1 MLKISPPKKILFFG
15 GGHVFLYILNY
26 ANKIKIPITVFT
38 EKRHLKE
45 KIFNKSFYDIL
56 KKNKIKFFVSSKI
69 PKKKLINEHKE
80 NAIGLS
86 YKYGFI
92 FDDEIIKKFRY
103 RLFNIHSQ
111 VLPNFRGKGGLT
123 WNIISNSKLIGSSLH
138 FVSSKID
145 RGKII
150 LVKKKTI
157 KDFVKNYDFLEKQVK
172 LMDVKLIK
180 DFIYKINYK
189 KKFQNIRLNY
199 DESFYW
205 PSLNTKKN
213 GWINFSW
220 STEEICQ
227 FINSFSGKYLGAQTY
242 LRNQIIRLKNAKKN
256 NLKFKFHSFL
266 AGLVFRIKGK
276 YIFVACRDGS
286 FKCEYTLKK
295 QSKIKLGSRLS
306 TPSQKLE
313 NSLIHV

>member
-111 VLPNFRGKGGLT
+111 T
-123 WNIISNSKLIGSSLH
+123 CQ
-138 FVSSKID
+138 
-145 RGKII
+145 
-150 LVKKKTI
+150 T
-157 KDFVKNYDFLEKQVK
+157 LE
-172 LMDVKLIK
+172 
-180 DFIYKINYK
+180 
-189 KKFQNIRLNY
+189 
-199 DESFYW
+199 
-205 PSLNTKKN
+205 
-213 GWINFSW
+213 
-220 STEEICQ
+220 
-227 FINSFSGKYLGAQTY
+227 
-242 LRNQIIRLKNAKKN
+242 
-256 NLKFKFHSFL
+256 
-266 AGLVFRIKGK
+266 
-276 YIFVACRDGS
+276 
-286 FKCEYTLKK
+286 
-295 QSKIKLGSRLS
+295 
-306 TPSQKLE
+306 
-313 NSLIHV
+313 